1 MLLLL
6 RTKLL
11 KSMLRTDLL
20 IVHRTLL
27 LSNLLLLMNSLIL
40 QNVSTTLLFHPW
52 EVRLLIVQGS
62 G

>member
-1 MLLLL
+1 MLLL
-6 RTKLL
+6 RTELL
-11 KSMLRTDLL
+11 KLILRADLL
-20 IVHRTLL
+20 VVKRTLL

-40 QNVSTTLLFHPW
+40 QNVSTPLLFHPW